1 MGFSTSSL
9 YQAIAA
15 TRGSEELSQ
24 IWEIKLSLKIHIFC
38 VHNLFM
44 VGFLLGWRSASR
56 TALEMGSVLCV
67 VWMRTL
73 IRYYFLVSRLNFY
86 GVAFGQWLAAGDAL
100 QTFLTSI
107 KYCNHALAP
116 IDLSQFLSW
125 QVILSFLPCH
135 QYSFYHIT
143 NRTLA
148 MPQPHFCT
156 RLSFFFK
163 LTWKLHFIAHGNSLH
178 GPWQIS
184 FFIQCQKFFL

>member
-116 IDLSQFLSW
+116 IVVFMGYALGCYPRHSRLLGISWLLSMPSCCNRQMPFTKF
-125 QVILSFLPCH
+125 VV
-135 QYSFYHIT
+135 FY
-143 NRTLA
+143 
-148 MPQPHFCT
+148 
-156 RLSFFFK
+156 
-163 LTWKLHFIAHGNSLH
+163 NS
-178 GPWQIS
+178 G
-184 FFIQCQKFFL
+184 K